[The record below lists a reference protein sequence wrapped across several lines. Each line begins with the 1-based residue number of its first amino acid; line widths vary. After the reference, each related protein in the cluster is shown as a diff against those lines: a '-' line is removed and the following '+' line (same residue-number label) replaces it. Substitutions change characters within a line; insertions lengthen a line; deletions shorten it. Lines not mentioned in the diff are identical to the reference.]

1 MFQFADVHRAASVR
15 LSVQRR
21 FRALRHGLLD
31 DVCDFLGGLR
41 EHFVHILRH
50 GVRIAQVL

>member
-1 MFQFADVHRAASVR
+1 MFQFADVHRAAGVR

-50 GVRIAQVL
+50 GVRIPQVL